1 MLHFHEGL
9 GLDSRRPN
17 KMIDKEKERSGTLSN
32 QFLLG
37 NASQTYYLNNER
49 RDLITVRNVENLNR
63 EKLENHSNGKTSARD
78 LLEFSYFCVQIH
90 SLSVLNKAKHLNK
103 LVTFK

>member
-9 GLDSRRPN
+9 GLDPVRPS

-32 QFLLG
+32 QFLFG

-63 EKLENHSNGKTSARD
+63 EKLENCSNGKTSARD
-78 LLEFSYFCVQIH
+78 FLEFCC
-90 SLSVLNKAKHLNK
+90 L
-103 LVTFK
+103 